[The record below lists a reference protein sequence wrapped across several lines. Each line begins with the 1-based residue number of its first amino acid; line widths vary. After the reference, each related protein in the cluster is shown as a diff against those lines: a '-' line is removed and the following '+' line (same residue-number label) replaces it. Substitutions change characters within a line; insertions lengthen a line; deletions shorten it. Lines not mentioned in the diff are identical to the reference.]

1 MRSGDR
7 PTQMLEWCL
16 DPSRVAE
23 NDSSVQRWNRQ
34 LQFDVLQ
41 PNPLSSAE
49 LAPTAADLAAAPRQT
64 QISLRAA
71 ATHAHRARSCRT
83 RRRRPETLEPRFR
96 ASALVP
102 IATRR
107 VDP

>member
-7 PTQMLEWCL
+7 PTQMLEWCP

-23 NDSSVQRWNRQ
+23 NDTSAQRWNRQ
-34 LQFDVLQ
+34 LQFDALQ
-41 PNPLSSAE
+41 SNPLSSAA
-49 LAPTAADLAAAPRQT
+49 LVPIAADLAAAPQQT
-64 QISLRAA
+64 QISLRAGV
-71 ATHAHRARSCRT
+71 THAHRGRSYRT

-102 IATRR
+102 IATK
-107 VDP
+107 